1 MRLILLVA
9 ILLVSACGSGSSS
22 VGDGNAAAETELP
35 FQSYSSAAQPRGG
48 DCEDKIDTFA
58 PIVANGFGFDLENTR
73 NQASTINSANVATLV
88 VNYTSVR
95 EGISE
100 RRGAPAATAQAI
112 FMSAGDQLVAINRT
126 SGCRYWS
133 YTAADSGSALRSAS
147 INFVPAADD
156 KPAMVFA
163 GDYNGT
169 VHALDA
175 ETGALLWQAFAGSNP
190 ALHFITGGMQVYRG
204 VLFVPVSSKEVVS
217 GAFGA
222 GPCCTSH
229 GMLLAFDAYSGE
241 RLWQYHTT
249 ADANEVILPGER
261 IGPNGAPVWST
272 PTIDSARNAI
282 YIGTGQNY
290 TEPTTA
296 TSDAIISLDITSG
309 EVNWIFQATANDAW
323 NYACELSQSL
333 RCPDPEGHDFDFGA
347 ASVLAG
353 SGDTLI
359 AGDKGGMV
367 YSINPDNGQL
377 LWSRKVSMGSKLGG
391 IHWGMAVDASRI
403 YVAAT
408 DFEIDSASGGLDDL
422 IPGANPGIYAL
433 DLETGA
439 LVWEI
444 HPQRDYEGLQTPVLF
459 SASLSV
465 TNDVLFAGSLDGI
478 VRAFSV
484 ADGREL
490 WSFATAIEV
499 SDIDNIAGAGGTI
512 DSAGVVVAGDGIL
525 VNSGYGTL
533 FGGVGRY
540 QAGAGNTLFV
550 LNLPN
555 NE

>member
-22 VGDGNAAAETELP
+22 VADGNDAAETELP
-35 FQSYSSAAQPRGG
+35 FQSYSSPPQPRGG
-48 DCEDKIDTFA
+48 ECEDTIDTDA
-58 PIVANGFGFDLENTR
+58 PIIANGFGFDLKNSR
-73 NQASTINSANVATLV
+73 NQASTINAGNVATLAL
-88 VNYTSVR
+88 NYSSVR
-95 EGISE
+95 SDISE
-100 RRGAPAATAQAI
+100 RRGAPAVTAQAI
-112 FMSAGDQLVAINRT
+112 FLSAGDQLLAINRA

-133 YTAADSGSALRSAS
+133 FTAADSGSGLRSAS
-147 INFVPAADD
+147 INFVPGAEG

-163 GDYNGT
+163 GDFNGN

-175 ETGALLWQAFAGSNP
+175 KTGALLWQAFAGSDP
-190 ALHFITGGMQVYRG
+190 ALHFITGGLQYYRG
-204 VLFVPVSSKEVVS
+204 VLFVPVSSKEVIS
-217 GAFGA
+217 GAFA
-222 GPCCTSH
+222 TGPCCTSH

-249 ADANEVILPGER
+249 ADADEVILPGER

-272 PTIDSARNAI
+272 PTIDSVRNAL

-296 TSDAIISLDITSG
+296 TSDAIISLDIDSG

-323 NYACELSQSL
+323 NYACEFNNPL

-347 ASVLAG
+347 APMLAA
-353 SGDTLI
+353 SGDALI

-367 YSINPDNGQL
+367 YAINPDNGDL
-377 LWSRKVSMGSKLGG
+377 LWSRKVSIGSKLGG
-391 IHWGMAVDASRI
+391 IHWGMALDASRI

-408 DFEIDSASGGLDDL
+408 DFEIDTSSGDLEDL

-433 DLETGA
+433 DFATGA

-478 VRAFSV
+478 VSAFAV

-490 WSFATAIEV
+490 WSFDTAVAV
-499 SDIDNIAGAGGTI
+499 SDINNIAGAGGTI
-512 DSAGVVVAGDGIL
+512 DSVGVVVAGMASWLTPVMARCSAGSADTRS
-525 VNSGYGTL
+525 VPAT
-533 FGGVGRY
+533 RY
-540 QAGAGNTLFV
+540 LY
-550 LNLPN
+550 
-555 NE
+555 